1 MMLTTKL
8 NNIGAFVYKN
18 QDGESVTVSGE
29 SAYTPLLITLKPSKY
44 NNKCVKINYSE
55 FIYEEIEK
63 YTPYEEI
70 EVVRK
75 IIQPIFPMK
84 HRRRSAFMLKPRH
97 YKKKLKSKSRHKI
110 IKLDV
115 PDWRNDLSDPVNGP
129 L

>member
-1 MMLTTKL
+1 MLTTKL

-44 NNKCVKINYSE
+44 TRSINYSKIDYNE
-55 FIYEEIEK
+55 LDYK
-63 YTPYEEI
+63 VTPTYNEI

-84 HRRRSAFMLKPRH
+84 HRQRSAFMLKPRH

-110 IKLDV
+110 RIDV
-115 PDWRNDLSDPVNGP
+115 PEEYDWRNDMSDPINGP